1 MKLQKQSE
9 MQDFLTHW
17 ELMKIYLSNGRNI
30 HFEFYDRGENDNGS
44 ERDAKPGAGISAGC
58 NSGNLGGGSS

>member
-17 ELMKIYLSNGRNI
+17 ELMKIYLSKWQKHSLRI
-30 HFEFYDRGENDNGS
+30 
-44 ERDAKPGAGISAGC
+44 
-58 NSGNLGGGSS
+58 L